1 MDSGRIPPT
10 SQELLAMRNM
20 LLAAAEIHVDRVNAV
35 DVNDEEVH
43 MTMVWAVTKHVF
55 VTNLDHEAEML

>member
-10 SQELLAMRNM
+10 SQELLAMRNA

-35 DVNDEEVH
+35 DVDDEEVH
-43 MTMVWAVTKHVF
+43 MTTVWAVTKHVF
-55 VTNLDHEAEML
+55 MTNLDHEAEML